1 MYNTP
6 QARRSFGILT
16 SILLLALVAV
26 GCGGNQAPSL
36 TSIFP
41 GANAAGGWQ
50 PADEV
55 QTYNSETIFN
65 LVDGQADAFFAYGFE
80 QVAVRSYHNASGT
93 ELRVEAWQL
102 ATPADAYGLFT
113 ANRAGTPAAVGNG
126 GDTDPGRRLAF
137 WKDRYFVSANAT
149 DDVPD
154 ADLTAFAQAIAS
166 ALPTGG
172 EQPAVVSKLPAD
184 RLAERSVIFFR
195 QEISIQDRLWLG
207 GENILGLS
215 HDTGGVLAQYD
226 VGGSPAQL
234 LLVQY
239 PDAKAAAAALAALKG
254 GQVDDL
260 VTANVNN
267 NLLGA
272 VFGKVDAAPASALLE
287 QALK

>member
-1 MYNTP
+1 MSNP
-6 QARRSFGILT
+6 AQVRRSIGILV
-16 SILLLALVAV
+16 SILLIALVSV
-26 GCGGNQAPSL
+26 GCGANQAPSL

-50 PADEV
+50 PSDEV
-55 QTYNSETIFN
+55 RTYNSETIFD

-80 QVAVRSYHNASGT
+80 QVAVCSYQSAAGT
-93 ELRVEAWQL
+93 TLRVEAWQL

-113 ANRAGTPAAVGNG
+113 ANRSGTPTDVGNG

-137 WKDRYFVSANAT
+137 WRDRYFVSATAT
-149 DDVPD
+149 ADVPN
-154 ADLTAFAQAIAS
+154 ADLTAFAQGIAS
-166 ALPTGG
+166 ALPSGG
-172 EQPAVVSKLPAD
+172 EQPAVVGRLPTD
-184 RLAERSVIFFR
+184 RLAERSVIFFH
-195 QEISIQDRLWLG
+195 QELSIQDRLWLG

-226 VGGSPAQL
+226 LGGSPVQL

-254 GQVDDL
+254 SQVEDF

-272 VFGKVDAAPASALLE
+272 VFGKVDAAPANSLLE

>member
-6 QARRSFGILT
+6 QVRRSLGIPI
-16 SILLLALVAV
+16 SILLLALVLA
-26 GCGGNQAPSL
+26 GCEDSQSPSL

-41 GANAAGGWQ
+41 GANVVSDWLGAT
-50 PADEV
+50 EIR
-55 QTYNSETIFN
+55 TYDRQTIFD

-80 QVAVRSYHNASGT
+80 QVAVRSYQNTSGT
-93 ELRVEAWQL
+93 VLRIEAWQL

-137 WKDRYFVSANAT
+137 WKNRYFVSANAT
-149 DDVPD
+149 GDIPD

-166 ALPTGG
+166 ALPAGG
-172 EQPAVVSKLPAD
+172 EQPAVMGKLPIE
-184 RLAERSVIFFR
+184 RLAERNVIFFH
-195 QEISIQDRLWLG
+195 QELSIQDRLWLG

-215 HDTGGVLAQYD
+215 HDTDGVLAQYD
-226 VGGSPAQL
+226 LGGTPAQL

-239 PDAKAAAAALAALKG
+239 PDAKAAAAGLAALKG
-254 GQVDDL
+254 GQVDDFI
-260 VTANVNN
+260 TANVNS

-272 VFGKVDAAPASALLE
+272 VFGKVDAALANTLLE

>member
-6 QARRSFGILT
+6 QACRSFGILI
-16 SILLLALVAV
+16 SILLLALVSA
-26 GCGGNQAPSL
+26 GCGNQSPALPA
-36 TSIFP
+36 IFP
-41 GANAAGGWQ
+41 GANVVGGWQ
-50 PADEV
+50 PSEEV
-55 QTYNSETIFN
+55 RTYNRETIFD

-80 QVAVRSYHNASGT
+80 QVAVRSYQNASGT
-93 ELRVEAWQL
+93 VLRVEAWQL

-113 ANRAGTPAAVGNG
+113 ANRAGTPIAVGNG

-149 DDVPD
+149 GDIPD
-154 ADLTAFAQAIAS
+154 ADLRAFAQAIVS
-166 ALPTGG
+166 ALPAGG
-172 EQPAVVSKLPAD
+172 EQPAVVGKLPID
-184 RLAERSVIFFR
+184 RLTERNVIFFH
-195 QEISIQDRLWLG
+195 QELSIQDRLWLG

-226 VGGSPAQL
+226 LGGTPVQL

-239 PDAKAAAAALAALKG
+239 PDAKAAAAGLAALKS
-254 GQVDDL
+254 GQVDNFIA
-260 VTANVNN
+260 ANANN

-272 VFGKVDAAPASALLE
+272 VFGKVDAALANALLE

>member
-6 QARRSFGILT
+6 QARRSYGIVI
-16 SILLLALVAV
+16 SILLLALLTS
-26 GCGGNQAPSL
+26 GCGDNKSPSL

-41 GANAAGGWQ
+41 GANVVSDWLGAS
-50 PADEV
+50 EIR
-55 QTYNSETIFN
+55 TYNRDTIFD

-80 QVAVRSYHNASGT
+80 QVAVRSYQNASGT
-93 ELRVEAWQL
+93 VLRVEAWQL

-113 ANRAGTPAAVGNG
+113 ANRSGTPAAVGNG

-149 DDVPD
+149 GDIPD
-154 ADLTAFAQAIAS
+154 ADLRAFAQAIVS
-166 ALPTGG
+166 ALPAGG
-172 EQPAVVSKLPAD
+172 EQPAVVGKLPVD
-184 RLAERSVIFFR
+184 RLAERNVIFFH
-195 QEISIQDRLWLG
+195 QELSIQDRLWLG

-215 HDTGGVLAQYD
+215 HDTGGVLALYD
-226 VGGSPAQL
+226 VGGTPVQL

-239 PDAKAAAAALAALKG
+239 PDAKAAAAGLAALKS
-254 GQVDDL
+254 GQVDNFIA
-260 VTANVNN
+260 ANANN

-272 VFGKVDAAPASALLE
+272 VFGKVDAALANALLE